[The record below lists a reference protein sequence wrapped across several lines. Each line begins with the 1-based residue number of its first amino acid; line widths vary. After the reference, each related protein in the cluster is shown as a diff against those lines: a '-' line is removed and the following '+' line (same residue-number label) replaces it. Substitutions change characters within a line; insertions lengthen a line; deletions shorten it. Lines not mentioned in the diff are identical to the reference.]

1 MALNEQQIEAVQ
13 SNERTILVLACA
25 GAGKSTVLVNRI
37 KRLVDEGVKP
47 WEILALTFTNAA
59 AFEMGEKYRRLFD
72 HEIQH
77 MPEFRTFH
85 SFCYSLLIKDKSIR
99 EKLGY
104 TKVPVV
110 CDDAKM
116 KEVYKK
122 AKMLTNCDLSEAKM
136 NGQVKLT
143 AQEKFKLKLY
153 NKAVKQQIQQENIIT
168 FDMLCY
174 NICELFKRNAPEVQK
189 YKEKYKH
196 VLIDEFQDT
205 DPKQFQFIS
214 SFPETCSIFA
224 VGDALQCQPAG
235 TKVMMADKSLKNIED
250 IVPGDAVMS
259 YLPQYGCY
267 TPKYAVTAVEH
278 HFDNDIVEVSTQSH
292 SSKYTKSHL
301 TYAKIHFEGN
311 ENVRVIYLANN
322 SEKGF
327 WRIGECSLISIGTH
341 DIGHMN
347 IMREE
352 RPDRVWILDVIDEP
366 KSMVQKRKQAYA
378 YKFGIPVTTWQFENA
393 ESTQGLYDAIPNIE
407 QRAIQCLE
415 YFGRDIRFPFFDTA
429 DDNSY
434 NPMFH
439 KFEIHVSNLIP
450 RIMDVVVPA
459 VNSDKPAGLQN
470 TSEQIMKISPCEGAE
485 VYSLNVEGSHNYI
498 GDGILTHNCIYQ
510 FRNCSNE
517 YVKMLSTAPGWQ
529 VIRLYKNYRST
540 TQICEFAN
548 KFSKYAK
555 PEYRVE
561 MEGQFS
567 GDRVE
572 VIPGS
577 HVTFSHPVDT
587 YHLSILMERLMLR
600 KDDQSSCAVLCR
612 TNKEAKVICEELD
625 SKGIKYTTSSK
636 STHITEVLRSCI
648 DNEYMLQWLS
658 TSLTDAEYGD
668 YIRLASQEEK
678 PDIRW
683 FLTTYKHH
691 KLVKDYGKKVVE
703 IRKILNKSIELEDKF
718 DLVTKLLKIK
728 TKSKFDKTWTSNKE
742 LIEGLL
748 EQTEGPGESP
758 IYVGTIHSSKGL
770 EYDSVYVIGADDGMF
785 QLNSEE
791 MKNLYY
797 VAITRAKNHLVVFK
811 Y

>member
-1 MALNEQQIEAVQ
+1 
-13 SNERTILVLACA
+13 
-25 GAGKSTVLVNRI
+25 
-37 KRLVDEGVKP
+37 
-47 WEILALTFTNAA
+47 
-59 AFEMGEKYRRLFD
+59 
-72 HEIQH
+72 
-77 MPEFRTFH
+77 
-85 SFCYSLLIKDKSIR
+85 
-99 EKLGY
+99 
-104 TKVPVV
+104 
-110 CDDAKM
+110 
-116 KEVYKK
+116 
-122 AKMLTNCDLSEAKM
+122 
-136 NGQVKLT
+136 
-143 AQEKFKLKLY
+143 
-153 NKAVKQQIQQENIIT
+153 
-168 FDMLCY
+168 
-174 NICELFKRNAPEVQK
+174 
-189 YKEKYKH
+189 
-196 VLIDEFQDT
+196 
-205 DPKQFQFIS
+205 
-214 SFPETCSIFA
+214 
-224 VGDALQCQPAG
+224 
-235 TKVMMADKSLKNIED
+235 
-250 IVPGDAVMS
+250 
-259 YLPQYGCY
+259 
-267 TPKYAVTAVEH
+267 
-278 HFDNDIVEVSTQSH
+278 
-292 SSKYTKSHL
+292 
-301 TYAKIHFEGN
+301 
-311 ENVRVIYLANN
+311 
-322 SEKGF
+322 
-327 WRIGECSLISIGTH
+327 
-341 DIGHMN
+341 
-347 IMREE
+347 
-352 RPDRVWILDVIDEP
+352 
-366 KSMVQKRKQAYA
+366 
-378 YKFGIPVTTWQFENA
+378 
-393 ESTQGLYDAIPNIE
+393 
-407 QRAIQCLE
+407 
-415 YFGRDIRFPFFDTA
+415 
-429 DDNSY
+429 
-434 NPMFH
+434 
-439 KFEIHVSNLIP
+439 
-450 RIMDVVVPA
+450 
-459 VNSDKPAGLQN
+459 
-470 TSEQIMKISPCEGAE
+470 
-485 VYSLNVEGSHNYI
+485 
-498 GDGILTHNCIYQ
+498 
-510 FRNCSNE
+510 
-517 YVKMLSTAPGWQ
+517 MLSTAPGWQ

>member
-1 MALNEQQIEAVQ
+1 MYTDDTLHNVGCFFYWQKSLNIVTITTKENNMALNEQQIEAVQ

-85 SFCYSLLIKDKSIR
+85 SFCYSLLIKDKDVR

-174 NICELFKRNAPEVQK
+174 NICDLFKRNAPEVQK

-224 VGDALQCQPAG
+224 VGDALQ
-235 TKVMMADKSLKNIED
+235 
-250 IVPGDAVMS
+250 
-259 YLPQYGCY
+259 
-267 TPKYAVTAVEH
+267 
-278 HFDNDIVEVSTQSH
+278 
-292 SSKYTKSHL
+292 
-301 TYAKIHFEGN
+301 
-311 ENVRVIYLANN
+311 
-322 SEKGF
+322 
-327 WRIGECSLISIGTH
+327 
-341 DIGHMN
+341 
-347 IMREE
+347 
-352 RPDRVWILDVIDEP
+352 
-366 KSMVQKRKQAYA
+366 
-378 YKFGIPVTTWQFENA
+378 
-393 ESTQGLYDAIPNIE
+393 
-407 QRAIQCLE
+407 
-415 YFGRDIRFPFFDTA
+415 
-429 DDNSY
+429 
-434 NPMFH
+434 
-439 KFEIHVSNLIP
+439 
-450 RIMDVVVPA
+450 
-459 VNSDKPAGLQN
+459 
-470 TSEQIMKISPCEGAE
+470 
-485 VYSLNVEGSHNYI
+485 
-498 GDGILTHNCIYQ
+498 CIYQ

-587 YHLSILMERLMLR
+587 YHLSILTERLMLR

-703 IRKILNKSIELEDKF
+703 IRKILNKSIELQDKF

-770 EYDSVYVIGADDGMF
+770 EYDSVYVVGADDGMF